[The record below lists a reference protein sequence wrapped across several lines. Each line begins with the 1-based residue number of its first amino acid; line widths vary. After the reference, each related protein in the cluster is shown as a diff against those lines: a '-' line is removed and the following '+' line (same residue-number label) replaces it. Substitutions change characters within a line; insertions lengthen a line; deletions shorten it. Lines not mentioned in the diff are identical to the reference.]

1 MAQAAHDKGG
11 TNPFWTFSLEIYSSK
26 AVQDACVELQDVSGV
41 DVNVMLYV
49 LWLADRGRR
58 LSVEDVRAV
67 LGAVDG
73 WRAQVVVPLRTARRA
88 LKTPPPAFDPA
99 GAEALRT
106 MVKKV
111 ELEAERLQ
119 QSALYGWRP
128 VDEIGEQAAFRAE
141 AAAANL
147 EAYGKALGR
156 ELATG
161 PVGVMLEA
169 HASRAA

>member
-1 MAQAAHDKGG
+1 MAQAAGDKAG

-26 AVQDACVELQDVSGV
+26 AVQEACVELQDVSGV

-58 LSVEDVRAV
+58 LSV
-67 LGAVDG
+67 
-73 WRAQVVVPLRTARRA
+73 
-88 LKTPPPAFDPA
+88 A
-99 GAEALRT
+99 GGTEALRN

-119 QSALYGWRP
+119 QWALFGWRP
-128 VDEIGEQAAFRAE
+128 SEQIGVAAASRAE

-147 EAYGKALGR
+147 DAYGKALGR
-156 ELATG
+156 ELAAG